1 MDCETIIAGLLH
13 DTVEDT
19 DAVTFESIER
29 QFGAGVRRIVE
40 GETKVSKL
48 GKIQRPKEGAPPQ
61 DVKAEDLRSLF
72 CTMTQEV
79 GFNGFLHWLS
89 VPLRQQA
96 MSNPPG
102 SLRLLPIRSYDTLHG
117 CKPCR
122 SGSNFPELTC
132 LSRPRF
138 RCPFSFDSSI

>member
-1 MDCETIIAGLLH
+1 MDCETIVAGLLH

-79 GFNGFLHWLS
+79 RLS
-89 VPLRQQA
+89 SALALV
-96 MSNPPG
+96 
-102 SLRLLPIRSYDTLHG
+102 
-117 CKPCR
+117 
-122 SGSNFPELTC
+122 
-132 LSRPRF
+132 
-138 RCPFSFDSSI
+138 SFA